1 MGRAGWGRGAR
12 RRRSAAAASVA
23 VATGVLV
30 ATSAC
35 TTAGDLRADFTAIDE
50 ATPGVAS
57 VEVDTAAY
65 AYSAAARATVTLEAG
80 ASDEQVDAVLDRA
93 SRFVSDEGAWDD
105 AFLDWEAVY
114 VLRDDV
120 AVQVPPTADDARAL
134 WAAAEQAADDDRVVL
149 VELVERSR
157 DDDPGARGTHVV
169 VAGAADVDDVLAG
182 LVALRG
188 AVPSLASADVPVTV
202 ASSDGMLVVG
212 DDDSLLRDGPDA
224 SRPWPGEEPERVD
237 VEQGLSDLR
246 LLQGA
251 ADPVAASSIAAA
263 RTTIDVAGVHVRLAP
278 VPPAVD
284 GTPEPVDGTPE
295 PVDEVAVDAAA
306 TVLARSLLGAADAV
320 TTPVTVEGA
329 TEQHRAGTASA
340 GAEVVLD
347 AVRPL
352 VDGASVG
359 ADSLELVVPA
369 GGVEP
374 VLATLGA
381 DPVTDRLDALGLQLD
396 GQGARLRVPGDGLA
410 DLGPALDA
418 VETAGEEHGPLE
430 LDLVAGSARLDVLPV
445 DQGFVPVFLGLLDG
459 LPDGSDVTLQGRADD
474 GVADIV
480 RFSTGGRAEVSCRA
494 EEEKDLVSDLCRAA
508 RDRPGR

>member
-1 MGRAGWGRGAR
+1 MGRSGWDRGAGR
-12 RRRSAAAASVA
+12 RRLAAAAAAA

-30 ATSAC
+30 VTSAC
-35 TTAGDLRADFTAIDE
+35 TSTDDLRAEFTAVDE
-50 ATPGVAS
+50 GTPGVAS

-93 SRFVSDEGAWDD
+93 SRFVSEEGAWDD

-114 VLRDDV
+114 VVRDDV

-134 WAAAEQAADDDRVVL
+134 WAAAEQASDDDRVVS

-157 DDDPGARGTHVV
+157 DDDPSARGTQVV
-169 VAGAADVDDVLAG
+169 VAGAADVDAVLAE

-188 AVPSLASADVPVTV
+188 AVPSLEGADVPVTV
-202 ASSDGMLVVG
+202 SSEDGTLVVG
-212 DDDSLLRDGPDA
+212 DDVSLLRDGPDG
-224 SRPWPGEEPERVD
+224 SQPWPGEEPERVD
-237 VEQGLSDLR
+237 VEQGLADLR
-246 LLQGA
+246 LLQES
-251 ADPVAASSIAAA
+251 ADPVAAASVAAA
-263 RTTIDVAGVHVRLAP
+263 RTTIDVAGVHVRLGSA
-278 VPPAVD
+278 PPAVD
-284 GTPEPVDGTPE
+284 GTPEPL
-295 PVDEVAVDAAA
+295 DEVAVDAA
-306 TVLARSLLGAADAV
+306 TTLLARSLAGVADAV

-359 ADSLELVVPA
+359 AGSLDLVVPP

-381 DPVTDRLDALGLQLD
+381 DPVTGGLDAVGLRLAGD
-396 GQGARLRVPGDGLA
+396 GVRLRAPGDGLA
-410 DLGPALDA
+410 DLELALDA
-418 VETAGEEHGPLE
+418 VARAGDEHGHLE
-430 LDLVAGSARLDVLPV
+430 LDLVTGSARLDVLPV
-445 DQGFVPVFLGLLDG
+445 DEAFVPVFLGLLDG

-474 GVADIV
+474 GVADTV
-480 RFSTGGRAEVSCRA
+480 RFTAGGGTEVSCRA